1 MSVHYIIDG
10 YNVVKQIPHLTLKK
24 LRSAREGLI
33 GLIRKYKL
41 TGSSKNEVTIVFD
54 GQKDIVVP
62 RTKIEFDV
70 YFTNGESA
78 DDRIKKIIKTS
89 SNPSR
94 LIVVTDDK
102 EIIFFARNHRAVTSS
117 VSEFLSKILKTKNI
131 EGDVEKKLELSS
143 NIAREITEELKKI
156 WLDENENK

>member
-33 GLIRKYKL
+33 GIIRKYKL

-54 GQKDIVVP
+54 GQKDIIVP
-62 RTKIEFDV
+62 KTKIEFDV
-70 YFTNGESA
+70 YFTRGESA
-78 DDRIKKIIKTS
+78 DDRIKKMIKTS

-102 EIIFFARNHRAVTSS
+102 EIIFFARNHRAATSS
-117 VSEFLSKILKTKNI
+117 VSKFLSKILKTKNTKGPVERKI
-131 EGDVEKKLELSS
+131 EPSS

-156 WLDENENK
+156 WLYKNENK

>member
-33 GLIRKYKL
+33 GIIKKYKL

-54 GQKDIVVP
+54 GQKDIIVP
-62 RTKIEFDV
+62 KTKIEFDV
-70 YFTNGESA
+70 YFTRGESA
-78 DDRIKKIIKTS
+78 DDRIKKMIKTS

-102 EIIFFARNHRAVTSS
+102 EIIFFARNHRAATSS
-117 VSEFLSKILKTKNI
+117 VSKFLSKILKTKNTKGPVERKI
-131 EGDVEKKLELSS
+131 EPSS

-156 WLDENENK
+156 WLYKNENK